1 MFRSTLKLSL
11 MMLVAG
17 AIAVQALSWSAGW
30 LFHDT
35 LTQGQREG
43 RKGYVFLL
51 REYLDRFPGE
61 ARATAIQRLN
71 NNATELFDMVELDT
85 VADLSTEQRRDLAD
99 GKLVVMTNR
108 MDYYLPLRD
117 GTVLHAR
124 FEDIGYYTA
133 IKIIAFCLIAIATL
147 LPILFWSWLL
157 WRDLRALEEA
167 ARGFGGGMLSTR
179 AHLRRGS
186 NVHALARQF
195 NDMAE
200 RIQGSIQHQREM
212 MNGISHEL
220 KTPIARLEFGIALLQ
235 SPVPEDQR
243 KARFDALRSDVRELD
258 ELVTELLALSRL
270 EQGATHLVLM
280 RVTVGEWLDS
290 VVANIADDVA
300 DRQLTLAVH
309 ADFAPAHHVCD
320 PRLVARAAQPDPQCH
335 ALCAPGHHRARRG
348 RHLRQPVPDGGR
360 RWPRHSRRR
369 ARARVR
375 AVLPARRQ
383 PRPPYRRLRPGPG
396 DRAADR
402 AGARRRGAARY
413 GRLGRRPLCPAAA
426 GDAAAD
432 AVGPRHHAACA
443 SGPGRCRNALG
454 LWPKARRNI
463 AENALWLL

>member
-1 MFRSTLKLSL
+1 MLRSLLKLSL
-11 MMLVAG
+11 MVLVASS
-17 AIAVQALSWSAGW
+17 IAALALSWSAGW
-30 LFHDT
+30 LFHDAI
-35 LTQGQREG
+35 TQGQREA
-43 RKGYVFLL
+43 RKGYVFVL

-61 ARATAIQRLN
+61 ARAAAIRRLN
-71 NNATELFDMVELDT
+71 DHAQELFDVVDPDT
-85 VADLSTEQRRDLAD
+85 VVDLSAEQQQDLVD

-108 MDYYLPLRD
+108 TDYYLPLRD

-124 FEDIGYYTA
+124 FEDTGYIA
-133 IKIIAFCLIAIATL
+133 IKLIAFGLVAIATL

-167 ARGFGGGMLSTR
+167 ARSFGGGMLSTR
-179 AHLRRGS
+179 ARLRRGS
-186 NVHALARQF
+186 NIDALAHQF

-235 SPVPEDQR
+235 SPVSEDQR
-243 KARFDALRSDVRELD
+243 KARLDALRSDVRELD

-335 ALCAPGHHRARRG
+335 ALCAPDHHRARRG
-348 RHLRQPVPDGGR
+348 RQLRQPVPDGGR
-360 RWPRHSRRR
+360 RWSWHSRRR

-402 AGARRRGAARY
+402 AGARRRGAARC
-413 GRLGRRPLCPAAA
+413 GRLGRRSLCPAAA

-432 AVGPRHHAACA
+432 AVGPQHHAASA

>member
-71 NNATELFDMVELDT
+71 NNATELFDMVEPDT

-186 NVHALARQF
+186 NVYALARQF

-320 PRLVARAAQPDPQCH
+320 PRLVARALLNLIRNAMRYARQ
-335 ALCAPGHHRARRG
+335 AITVRAEAGTYGSLCLTVEDDGPGIPA
-348 RHLRQPVPDGGR
+348 
-360 RWPRHSRRR
+360 
-369 ARARVR
+369 AERARVFEPFYR
-375 AVLPARRQ
+375 LDASRDRHTGGFGLGLAIVRRIALVHGGEVRLDTGGSGGARFVLLLPAM
-383 PRPPYRRLRPGPG
+383 
-396 DRAADR
+396 
-402 AGARRRGAARY
+402 
-413 GRLGRRPLCPAAA
+413 PLPMQ
-426 GDAAAD
+426 
-432 AVGPRHHAACA
+432 
-443 SGPGRCRNALG
+443 
-454 LWPKARRNI
+454 
-463 AENALWLL
+463 

>member
-1 MFRSTLKLSL
+1 MLRSLLKLSL
-11 MMLVAG
+11 MVLVAG
-17 AIAVQALSWSAGW
+17 SIAILVLNWSAGW
-30 LFHDT
+30 LFHDAI
-35 LTQGQREG
+35 TQGQREA
-43 RKGYVFLL
+43 RKGYVFVL
-51 REYLDRFPGE
+51 RAYLDRFPG
-61 ARATAIQRLN
+61 ASRAAAIQRLN
-71 NNATELFDMVELDT
+71 DNAVELFDVVDPGT
-85 VADLSTEQRRDLAD
+85 VADLSAGQRRDLAD

-108 MDYYLPLRD
+108 TDYYLPLRD

-124 FEDIGYYTA
+124 FEDTGYIA
-133 IKIIAFCLIAIATL
+133 IKVIAFGLVAIATL

-320 PRLVARAAQPDPQCH
+320 PRLVARALLNLIRNAMRYARQ
-335 ALCAPGHHRARRG
+335 AITVRAEAGTYGSLCLTVEDDGPGIPA
-348 RHLRQPVPDGGR
+348 
-360 RWPRHSRRR
+360 
-369 ARARVR
+369 AERARVFEPFYR
-375 AVLPARRQ
+375 LDASRDRHTGGFGLGLAIVRRIALVHGGEVRLDTGGSGGARFVLLLPAM
-383 PRPPYRRLRPGPG
+383 
-396 DRAADR
+396 
-402 AGARRRGAARY
+402 
-413 GRLGRRPLCPAAA
+413 PLPMQ
-426 GDAAAD
+426 
-432 AVGPRHHAACA
+432 
-443 SGPGRCRNALG
+443 
-454 LWPKARRNI
+454 
-463 AENALWLL
+463 

>member
-1 MFRSTLKLSL
+1 M
-11 MMLVAG
+11 
-17 AIAVQALSWSAGW
+17 
-30 LFHDT
+30 
-35 LTQGQREG
+35 
-43 RKGYVFLL
+43 

-71 NNATELFDMVELDT
+71 NNATELFDMVDPDT

-320 PRLVARAAQPDPQCH
+320 PRLVARALLNLIRNAMRYARQ
-335 ALCAPGHHRARRG
+335 AITVRAEAGTYGSLCLTVEDDGPGIPA
-348 RHLRQPVPDGGR
+348 
-360 RWPRHSRRR
+360 
-369 ARARVR
+369 AERARVR

-402 AGARRRGAARY
+402 AGARRRGAARC

>member
-1 MFRSTLKLSL
+1 MLRSLLKLSL
-11 MMLVAG
+11 MVLVASS
-17 AIAVQALSWSAGW
+17 IAALALSWSAGW
-30 LFHDT
+30 LFHDAI
-35 LTQGQREG
+35 TQGQREA
-43 RKGYVFLL
+43 RKGYVFVL

-61 ARATAIQRLN
+61 ARAAAIRRLN
-71 NNATELFDMVELDT
+71 DHAQELFDVVDPGT
-85 VADLSTEQRRDLAD
+85 VADLSAGQRQDLDD

-108 MDYYLPLRD
+108 TDYYLPLRD

-124 FEDIGYYTA
+124 FEDTGYIA
-133 IKIIAFCLIAIATL
+133 IKLIAFGLIAIATL

-186 NVHALARQF
+186 NIDALARQF

-235 SPVPEDQR
+235 SPVSEDQR
-243 KARFDALRSDVRELD
+243 KARLDALRSDVRELD

-320 PRLVARAAQPDPQCH
+320 PRLVARALLNLIRNAM
-335 ALCAPGHHRARRG
+335 RYARRTITVRAEAG
-348 RHLRQPVPDGGR
+348 TYGSLCLTVEDDGPGI
-360 RWPRHSRRR
+360 P
-369 ARARVR
+369 AAERVR
-375 AVLPARRQ
+375 VFEPFYRLDASRDRHTGGFGLGLAIVRRIALVHGGEVRLDAGGSGGARFVLLLPAM
-383 PRPPYRRLRPGPG
+383 
-396 DRAADR
+396 
-402 AGARRRGAARY
+402 
-413 GRLGRRPLCPAAA
+413 PLPM
-426 GDAAAD
+426 
-432 AVGPRHHAACA
+432 
-443 SGPGRCRNALG
+443 L
-454 LWPKARRNI
+454 
-463 AENALWLL
+463 

>member
-1 MFRSTLKLSL
+1 MLRSLLKLSL
-11 MMLVAG
+11 MVLVASS
-17 AIAVQALSWSAGW
+17 IAALALSWSAGW
-30 LFHDT
+30 LFHDAI
-35 LTQGQREG
+35 TQGQREA
-43 RKGYVFLL
+43 RKGYVFVL

-61 ARATAIQRLN
+61 ARAAAIRRLN
-71 NNATELFDMVELDT
+71 DHAQELFDVVDPDT
-85 VADLSTEQRRDLAD
+85 VVDLSAEQRQDLVD

-108 MDYYLPLRD
+108 TDYYLPLRD

-124 FEDIGYYTA
+124 FEDTGYIA
-133 IKIIAFCLIAIATL
+133 IKLIAFGLVAIATL

-167 ARGFGGGMLSTR
+167 ARSFGGGMLSTR
-179 AHLRRGS
+179 ARLRRGS
-186 NVHALARQF
+186 NIDALAHQF

-235 SPVPEDQR
+235 SPVSEDQR
-243 KARFDALRSDVRELD
+243 KARLDALRSDVRELD

-320 PRLVARAAQPDPQCH
+320 PRLVARALLNLIRNAM
-335 ALCAPGHHRARRG
+335 RYARRTITVHAEAG
-348 RHLRQPVPDGGR
+348 TYGGLCLTVEDDGPGI
-360 RWPRHSRRR
+360 P
-369 ARARVR
+369 AAERVR
-375 AVLPARRQ
+375 VFEPFYRLDASRDRHTGGFGLGLAIVRRIALVHGGEVRLDTGGSGGARFVLLLPAM
-383 PRPPYRRLRPGPG
+383 
-396 DRAADR
+396 
-402 AGARRRGAARY
+402 
-413 GRLGRRPLCPAAA
+413 PLPM
-426 GDAAAD
+426 
-432 AVGPRHHAACA
+432 
-443 SGPGRCRNALG
+443 L
-454 LWPKARRNI
+454 
-463 AENALWLL
+463 